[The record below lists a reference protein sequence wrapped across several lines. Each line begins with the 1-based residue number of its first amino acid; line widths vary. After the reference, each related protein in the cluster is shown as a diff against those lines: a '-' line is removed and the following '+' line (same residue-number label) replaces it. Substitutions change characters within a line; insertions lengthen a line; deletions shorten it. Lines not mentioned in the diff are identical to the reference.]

1 MSKKTDNRCILQHIP
16 SGFYVTGADTYTAN
30 ITKAKTYEFNASKN
44 PPEWADKLDTG
55 DYKIIVR
62 SETITVRYEEMEI

>member
-1 MSKKTDNRCILQHIP
+1 MSEKIDTRCILQHIP
-16 SGFYVTGADTYTAN
+16 SGFYVTGADSYTAN

-44 PPEWADKLDTG
+44 PTEWADKLDTG

-62 SETITVRYEEMEI
+62 SETITVRYEEMEF

>member
-1 MSKKTDNRCILQHIP
+1 MRQKTDNRCILQHIP

-44 PPEWADKLDTG
+44 PTEWADKLDTG

-62 SETITVRYEEMEI
+62 SETITVRYEEMEF

>member
-16 SGFYVTGADTYTAN
+16 SGFYVTGADGFTDN
-30 ITKAKTYEFNASKN
+30 ISRAKLYEFNASKN
-44 PPEWADKLDTG
+44 PTEWADKLDAG

-62 SETITVRYEEMEI
+62 YETITVTYKEMEF

>member
-1 MSKKTDNRCILQHIP
+1 MSEKIDTRCILQHIP

-30 ITKAKTYEFNASKN
+30 ITKAKTYEFNASKS
-44 PPEWADKLDTG
+44 PQEWADKLDTG

-62 SETITVRYEEMEI
+62 SETITVRYEEMEF

>member
-1 MSKKTDNRCILQHIP
+1 MSEKIDTRCILQHIP

-44 PPEWADKLDTG
+44 PTEWADKLDTG

-62 SETITVRYEEMEI
+62 SETITVRYEEMEF

>member
-44 PPEWADKLDTG
+44 PTEWADKLDTG

-62 SETITVRYEEMEI
+62 SETITVRYEEMEF